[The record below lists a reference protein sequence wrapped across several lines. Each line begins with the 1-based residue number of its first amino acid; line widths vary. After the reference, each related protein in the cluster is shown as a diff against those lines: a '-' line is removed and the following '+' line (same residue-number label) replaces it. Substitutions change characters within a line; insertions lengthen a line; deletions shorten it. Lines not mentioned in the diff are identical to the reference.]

1 VRPNLPTPIVKI
13 LTFQARR
20 FAWRPHAKSLPEAG
34 DAPRAGDSPPDQAV
48 DDAVVAFVHAE
59 PKDTAPEAAE
69 RALRHAVKHV
79 QWLANKRA
87 LERVVLHSFTH
98 LASETADAA
107 FAERFLADLG
117 AKLAKKGFA
126 VSATPFGYTCAWD
139 LSVFGESLAK
149 VWKEI

>member
-1 VRPNLPTPIVKI
+1 MKI

-20 FAWRPHAKSLPEAG
+20 FAWRAHARTLAGEGAPPPEQ
-34 DAPRAGDSPPDQAV
+34 SV
-48 DDAVVAFVHAE
+48 EDAVVAFVHAE
-59 PKDTAPEAAE
+59 SKDTAPEAAE
-69 RALRHAVKHV
+69 RALRHAVKHI

-98 LASETADAA
+98 LSSDTADAA

-117 AKLAKKGFA
+117 ARLEKKGFA
-126 VSATPFGYTCAWD
+126 MSSTPFGYTCAWE
-139 LSVFGESLAK
+139 LAVFGESLAK